1 MNKRK
6 VEVMIKRNRARLED
20 SEANILKALLDC
32 GEVEG
37 AYKGLIKILKQQH

>member
-20 SEANILKALLDC
+20 NQVNILKALLDV
-32 GEVEG
+32 GEIEG
-37 AYKGLIKILKQQH
+37 AYKGLIKALKNK